1 MRHRRMEG
9 IPLASLDADDIQAE
23 EIEKAIRL
31 YKAILWALAFSILLW
46 IVIAA
51 VLFAAL

>member
-1 MRHRRMEG
+1 MRHGRMKEF
-9 IPLASLDADDIQAE
+9 PLAPLDPDDVQAD

-31 YKAILWALAFSILLW
+31 YKGILWALAGSILLW